1 VLTRQKVTVKI
12 KVSKKMSVS
21 DIVKDAESRMK
32 KSLDSADA
40 DFSTLRTGRASA
52 GILDAVKVD
61 YYGVPTPLQQL
72 GTVTVPDA
80 RVLMI
85 TPWDKGALPLIEKAI
100 SNSTLGLTPNS
111 DGICIRLN
119 IPPLTEERRKDLVK
133 QLAGKAESA
142 RVSLRNIRRDAND
155 QLKKD
160 EAVTEDDAKRGEKE
174 VQKVL
179 DKYMGELDTMEKAKK
194 DGLMEK

>member
-1 VLTRQKVTVKI
+1 
-12 KVSKKMSVS
+12 MSVS
-21 DIVKDAESRMK
+21 DILKDAESRMK

-40 DFSTLRTGRASA
+40 DFATLRTGRANA
-52 GILDAVKVD
+52 GILDALKVD
-61 YYGVPTPLQQL
+61 YYGTPTPVNQL

-85 TPWDKGALPLIEKAI
+85 TPWDKSALPLIEKAI

-111 DGICIRLN
+111 DGIAIRLN
-119 IPPLTEERRKDLVK
+119 IPPLTEDRRKDLVK
-133 QLAGKAESA
+133 QLSGKSENA

-160 EAVTEDDAKRGEKE
+160 EAVTEDEAKRAEKD
-174 VQKVL
+174 VQKLL
-179 DKYMGELDTMEKAKK
+179 DKYMGELDTMEKSKKEDLMAK
-194 DGLMEK
+194 